1 MTQTQEMPYVA
12 SPTSPPRLRG
22 FNAFSALRAFGSDP
36 LGFLREVGAQGDVM
50 ETRFGPRKA
59 VFLRDPRAV
68 EQILVTHQKEFTKQT
83 RGYYFLRKVLGNGLV
98 TSEGDFWRE
107 QRRISQ
113 PAFAKQRIEGLT
125 ETMVRCTQRLL
136 DGPLA
141 AAAESGAPVDIA
153 AEMMRVTLDVVSA
166 TLLGIESG
174 ERAEEVS
181 WAMPVVLEHVVW
193 GITHPLALP
202 EMFPTA
208 RNRRYKR
215 ALKAL
220 DTLVEGIIA
229 ERRARPHAGRLDETR
244 PLEEAQRGDLLDM
257 LMEARDEETGRGMTD
272 KQLRDE
278 VMTMYLAG
286 HETTAVSLA
295 WTLWLLTQN
304 PEWALKVQAELDEV
318 LQGRCPTLADMG
330 RLDVTRRVLEEG
342 MRLYP
347 PVWLLARMSTA
358 DHTLAGYHV
367 PKGRLVFVSPWLT
380 HRDPKFFAD
389 PERFDPDRFLPES
402 RAKLPKHAYF
412 PFSAGQRKCIGDR
425 FALLEAQ
432 IILAMLLSRFRFGS
446 TSSHTPEP
454 LCAVTLR
461 PKHPM
466 PMQVAPRAAAQP

>member
-1 MTQTQEMPYVA
+1 MTQTQAIEYA
-12 SPTSPPRLRG
+12 DSTTAPPRLSG
-22 FNAFSALRAFGSDP
+22 YGAFSALRAFGADP
-36 LGFLREVGAQGDVM
+36 LAFLREVGAQGDVM

-59 VFLRDPRAV
+59 VFLRDPSAV
-68 EQILVTHQKEFTKQT
+68 EQVLVTHQKEFTKQT

-98 TSEGDFWRE
+98 TSEGEFWRE

-125 ETMVRCTQRLL
+125 ETMVRCTQRAL
-136 DGPLA
+136 DGSFA
-141 AAAESGAPVDIA
+141 AAAESGRPLDIA
-153 AEMMRVTLDVVSA
+153 AEMMRLTLDVVSA

-174 ERAEEVS
+174 ERAEGVS

-202 EMFPTA
+202 EFVPTA
-208 RNRRYKR
+208 RNRQYR
-215 ALKAL
+215 KAL
-220 DTLVEGIIA
+220 STLDRVVEGIIA
-229 ERRARPHAGRLDETR
+229 ERRARPAGAGE
-244 PLEEAQRGDLLDM
+244 RGDLLDM

-286 HETTAVSLA
+286 HETTAVALA

-304 PEWALKVQAELDEV
+304 PDWARKVQDEV
-318 LQGRCPTLADMG
+318 DAVLGESEPTLGQLA

-358 DHTLAGYHV
+358 DHTLGGYHV

-380 HRDPKFFAD
+380 HRDPKLFPD

-402 RAKLPKHAYF
+402 RGRLPKHAYF

-432 IILAMLLSRFRFGS
+432 IILAMLLSRYRLVA
-446 TSSHTPEP
+446 TSSHAPEA

-461 PKHPM
+461 PRHPLM
-466 PMQVAPRAAAQP
+466 MHVASRAPAGARGSSGVGAA